1 VSVTVLAE
9 PATAIVK
16 SDAPPPYAG
25 LVTRAIAF
33 AIDAAVI
40 NAAALLV
47 AAVIALA
54 STVLYIPSDAKTV
67 ILAVGG
73 AAYVLWSAGY
83 LIGFW
88 ATTGR
93 TLGNRLMYIR
103 VVPAKGG
110 KLGYRRAFRRFVGLV
125 IAVIPLMLGLA
136 GILVNDRRRG
146 FHDRLADT
154 VVLYEPER
162 RRARPG
168 ALLRS
173 VP

>member
-1 VSVTVLAE
+1 VSATVLVEADR
-9 PATAIVK
+9 ATVSSEAR
-16 SDAPPPYAG
+16 PPYAG

-33 AIDAAVI
+33 AIDAVVI
-40 NAAALLV
+40 NAVALLV

-54 STVLYIPSDAKTV
+54 STVLYIPPDAKTV

-73 AAYVLWSAGY
+73 AAYAIWSAGY
-83 LIGFW
+83 LISFW

-103 VVPAKGG
+103 VVPTKGG

-125 IAVIPLMLGLA
+125 LAVIPLMLGLV
-136 GILVNDRRRG
+136 GILVNSRRRG
-146 FHDRLADT
+146 LQDRFADT
-154 VVLYEPER
+154 VVLHEPER
-162 RRARPG
+162 RRARRG
-168 ALLRS
+168 ALRQS

>member
-1 VSVTVLAE
+1 VSSTVLVDGDRATVTSE
-9 PATAIVK
+9 PG
-16 SDAPPPYAG
+16 PPYAG

-54 STVLYIPSDAKTV
+54 STVLYIPPDAKTV

-73 AAYVLWSAGY
+73 AAYVVWSAGY
-83 LIGFW
+83 LISLW

-103 VVPAKGG
+103 VVPTKGG
-110 KLGYRRAFRRFVGLV
+110 KLGYWRAFRRLVGLV
-125 IAVIPLMLGLA
+125 IAVIPLMLGLI

-146 FHDRLADT
+146 LQDRFADT
-154 VVLYEPER
+154 VVVHDPER
-162 RRARPG
+162 RIRRPG
-168 ALLRS
+168 ALRGS